1 MTTSALP
8 AYHRI
13 EAPRPGAGESKIQ
26 ERKAKADGEVA
37 FAEDRKEAARKM
49 LDEIGCGHF
58 AGQDECHRPG
68 EQPQDKKRAADQ
80 FEHAGDPEPQNPLQ
94 ISEYSAPRPT
104 ENFFQPVLKQDQ
116 AVDNPQDAEDTR
128 RPHRAGLHGAN

>member
-13 EAPRPGAGESKIQ
+13 EAPRPAAGESKIQ

-49 LDEIGCGHF
+49 LDEIGRGHF
-58 AGQDECHRPG
+58 AGQDECHRAG
-68 EQPQDKKRAADQ
+68 EKAQDQKRAA
-80 FEHAGDPEPQNPLQ
+80 
-94 ISEYSAPRPT
+94 
-104 ENFFQPVLKQDQ
+104 
-116 AVDNPQDAEDTR
+116 DNPQDAEDTR
-128 RPHRAGLHGAN
+128 RPYSAGLHGAISDQSNGVRCSRESAAALGRPEAGSQNV